1 MELEQLISG
10 PHMRPAFVLDFC
22 VRGAIIKGNN
32 CSSRGQMTA
41 FRDNFKPFPHT
52 RGGDPTDVTIKETAD
67 SFFHIRGS
75 DPDMAFGTAFLFCFP
90 Y

>member
-1 MELEQLISG
+1 MFRRCYNKGGTI
-10 PHMRPAFVLDFC
+10 
-22 VRGAIIKGNN
+22 VRIAGK
-32 CSSRGQMTA
+32 RQV
-41 FRDNFKPFPHT
+41 FRDNFKSFPYT